1 MKVCLTAV
9 WRVMRWLA
17 ALTAFCQMLFDFI
30 KEVYDLIRCERIKSI
45 RIGHQIRVPKDA
57 LLQFLQM
64 ADN

>member
-1 MKVCLTAV
+1 MNYTCCETLSVADICGIRDLGTTA
-9 WRVMRWLA
+9 A
-17 ALTAFCQMLFDFI
+17 
-30 KEVYDLIRCERIKSI
+30 YDLIRCERIKSI

>member
-1 MKVCLTAV
+1 MTYTHYDQLPLILSVDELAKILGIGRNTA
-9 WRVMRWLA
+9 
-17 ALTAFCQMLFDFI
+17 
-30 KEVYDLIRCERIKSI
+30 YDLIRCERIKSI

>member
-1 MKVCLTAV
+1 MIYTQYEQLPLVLTIPEIAGILNIG
-9 WRVMRWLA
+9 RN
-17 ALTAFCQMLFDFI
+17 TA
-30 KEVYDLIRCERIKSI
+30 YDLIHCGQIRSV